1 MPNISA
7 TGRAEES
14 SVHNLTPL
22 KDTLTEADIRYITSN
37 LSNAARTEFI
47 NLAKLSQHANHT
59 QNRFLV
65 EAVDRQIRVFFEK
78 EARMKAVSRSHALDI
93 EQGTP
98 NAQGPSNDYQQ
109 T

>member
-47 NLAKLSQHANHT
+47 KLAKLSQYAS
-59 QNRFLV
+59 QIQDRSLA
-65 EAVDRQIRVFFEK
+65 EAVDRQIRVFFER
-78 EARMKAVSRSHALDI
+78 EDRIKAVSRSHALDV
-93 EQGTP
+93 EEGTP
-98 NAQGPSNDYQQ
+98 KAQGPSND
-109 T
+109 